1 MPASGSLMKKLAF
14 AAVLTAPL
22 CSGPFAG
29 APLGFGDGTAAAQTA
44 AAQTAAAQTAAAQT
58 DAAQSEISPQKPVGH
73 FRVERPASLTGADA
87 LTIYNRILD
96 DMVAGYRLSSLSAAE
111 PYRYW
116 RRYNTVPY
124 RSAQHGERYV
134 NNYANAKAEDY
145 RHFEAAGQMPV
156 GAVLIKDSFAVTK
169 RGDVFSGPLFV
180 MEKMPAGFNIVSRN
194 WRYVMVMPDGSLFG
208 ATNGEGSER
217 VEFCITCHK
226 MAGYENDD
234 LFYVPEKYRVRFL
247 D

>member
-1 MPASGSLMKKLAF
+1 MPASGSLVKKLAF
-14 AAVLTAPL
+14 AAVLVAAP
-22 CSGPFAG
+22 F
-29 APLGFGDGTAAAQTA
+29 GFGDGTAAAQTA
-44 AAQTAAAQTAAAQT
+44 ASQN
-58 DAAQSEISPQKPVGH
+58 DISPQKPTRH

-96 DMVAGYRLSSLSAAE
+96 DMVAGYRLSSYSDAE
-111 PYRYW
+111 AYRYW

-134 NNYANAKAEDY
+134 NNYANAKAADY

-156 GAVLIKDSFAVTK
+156 GAVLVKDSFAVTK

-180 MEKMPAGFNIVSRN
+180 MEKMPAGFNTVSRN

-208 ATNGEGSER
+208 ETNGEGTER

-226 MAGYENDD
+226 VAGYENDD

-247 D
+247 N